1 MKLNPK
7 WDVPIKS
14 LPSRLREPRRKRGG
28 KNERATGGEEHQEN
42 KALKEKIV
50 ACINS
55 KTGRPHAQGLH
66 GSAPGTLHIMA
77 FSLVCLWDS

>member
-14 LPSRLREPRRKRGG
+14 LPSGLREPRRKRGG
-28 KNERATGGEEHQEN
+28 KNERATGDEEHQEN

-50 ACINS
+50 ARINS
-55 KTGRPHAQGLH
+55 
-66 GSAPGTLHIMA
+66 
-77 FSLVCLWDS
+77 